1 MKAFHCQCG
10 QAVFFD
16 SSHCINCNSILGF
29 DPVELEMRS
38 LAQHGGP
45 FFSDA
50 SGRQYRLCRN
60 RIDYA
65 VCNWLVPAGDDAQLC
80 MACEFNR
87 MIVNLAEPVNVRRW
101 QRFETAK
108 KRLFFTL
115 LRLGVPLANGFDD
128 PRDGLLFDFIED
140 QRSNPGQ
147 HPESFVNT
155 GFHGGVITINA
166 LEADDSMRERVKS
179 EMNETYRT
187 LLGHLRHEAGQYY
200 WPLLDADPDMRAQF
214 SVTFGDPE
222 RDYQAAL
229 AAHYANGPS
238 QGWRDHYISAY
249 ASAHPSEDWAETW
262 GHYLHIYDALETAAN
277 SGAIDRSPDSVDI
290 DTRISIWQR
299 LSVALN
305 ELNRSSGLADAYP
318 FVLNSAV
325 AAKFRFVDEVIRRLR
340 QRSPAAAGH

>member
-1 MKAFHCQCG
+1 MKAFRCQCG
-10 QAVFFD
+10 QSVFFD

-166 LEADDSMRERVKS
+166 LEAES
-179 EMNETYRT
+179 
-187 LLGHLRHEAGQYY
+187 GHYY

-229 AAHYANGPS
+229 ATHYANGPS

>member
-10 QAVFFD
+10 QSVFFD

-166 LEADDSMRERVKS
+166 LEADDSMRERVKA

-187 LLGHLRHEAGQYY
+187 LLGHLRHEAGHYY

-277 SGAIDRSPDSVDI
+277 SGAIDRSPEAVDI

-318 FVLNSAV
+318 FVLNAAV